1 VDARVHEPEGL
12 SSFWTDHNDFMM
24 GFAVISFYLSRL
36 PTWWWE
42 DHGVFFCFSTHGITS
57 RHSISIITT

>member
-1 VDARVHEPEGL
+1 
-12 SSFWTDHNDFMM
+12 MM

-42 DHGVFFCFSTHGITS
+42 DHGVFFCFSIS
-57 RHSISIITT
+57 RHHVTAQHQHHHDMII